1 MSVIALVGGTGLYLL
16 FGARLNDF
24 SQSPII
30 GHFKGR
36 RTFEIVLAAII
47 DGARV
52 VHRLSG
58 TKRVQ
63 VQLRLL
69 VVMVVIV
76 GVLPFLDHGYSRGPR
91 PGTLVDP
98 GFAMLWM
105 LAGVCAIGAAWQ
117 AKFHRLAALVLIGVC
132 GLVTCLSFAWL
143 SAPDLALTQL
153 RSEEHTSELQSL
165 MRISYAVFCLKKKKK
180 QHEHNESQ

>member
-1 MSVIALVGGTGLYLL
+1 MMISFICVWSSILFAFFFFKQKTAYEMRISDWSSDVCSSDLGLYLL

-58 TKRVQ
+58 TKRLQ

-76 GVLPFLDHGYSRGPR
+76 GVLPFLD
-91 PGTLVDP
+91 
-98 GFAMLWM
+98 
-105 LAGVCAIGAAWQ
+105 
-117 AKFHRLAALVLIGVC
+117 
-132 GLVTCLSFAWL
+132 
-143 SAPDLALTQL
+143 

-165 MRISYAVFCLKKKKK
+165 MRISYAVFCLTQNKRVIMIRDKSPSAS
-180 QHEHNESQ
+180 HE

>member
-58 TKRVQ
+58 TKRLQ

-76 GVLPFLDHGYSRGPR
+76 GVLPFLDHGYSSGPR

-98 GFAMLWM
+98 GFAK
-105 LAGVCAIGAAWQ
+105 IGRASRGDIVWQ
-117 AKFHRLAALVLIGVC
+117 CV
-132 GLVTCLSFAWL
+132 
-143 SAPDLALTQL
+143 
-153 RSEEHTSELQSL
+153 
-165 MRISYAVFCLKKKKK
+165 
-180 QHEHNESQ
+180 